1 MVEPREVKE
10 PGHSKSKERTDDPI
24 LSLSVSVLSFALSI
38 GLAIIVFAGTGN
50 IIGSGLPLNL
60 LATLLGISTVP
71 VLVLVIYVWRE
82 WVDKDERLRILSSHK
97 DLFDSIE
104 SEVSKTMTTD
114 PP

>member
-1 MVEPREVKE
+1 
-10 PGHSKSKERTDDPI
+10 
-24 LSLSVSVLSFALSI
+24 
-38 GLAIIVFAGTGN
+38 
-50 IIGSGLPLNL
+50 
-60 LATLLGISTVP
+60 